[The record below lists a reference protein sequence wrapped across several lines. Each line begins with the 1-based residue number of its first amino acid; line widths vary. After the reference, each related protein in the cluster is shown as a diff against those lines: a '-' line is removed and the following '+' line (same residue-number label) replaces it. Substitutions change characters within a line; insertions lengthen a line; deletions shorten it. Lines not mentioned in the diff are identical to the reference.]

1 MTKESAA
8 DMLGRKTTSEQE
20 EEEDVEDGEEEEG
33 QEGEEEEEIVVLD
46 TESLIIAMERVTV
59 LFDRSVEVLC
69 LFWSDV

>member
-8 DMLGRKTTSEQE
+8 DMPGRKTTSEQE
-20 EEEDVEDGEEEEG
+20 EEEEEGGEEEEG